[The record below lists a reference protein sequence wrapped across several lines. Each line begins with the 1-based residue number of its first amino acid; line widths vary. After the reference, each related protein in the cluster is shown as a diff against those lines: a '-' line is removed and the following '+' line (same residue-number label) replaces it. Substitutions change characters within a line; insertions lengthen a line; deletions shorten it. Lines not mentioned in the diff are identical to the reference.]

1 MHQPQSFE
9 DRTGEVYQLLKS
21 IYGLKQAPR
30 VWNER
35 FKSFAMKCGLK
46 QSNSDPC
53 LFLNDEKSIY
63 LIVYVDDGIIASVDE
78 QAVKQFLEKLKSEFS
93 VVIGVANYF
102 LGMQIE
108 CLEDGDIFVH
118 QEGYCRKIL
127 KHFEM
132 SECNSVSTPVEK
144 GTITTDHSEFLP
156 ATVPYREAIGS
167 LMFLA
172 IVSRPDISYAVGVLS
187 QVLDKPQQ
195 VHWSMIKRIM
205 RYLKGTEKCG
215 ILFKC
220 NEDNTLQCFT
230 DSDYAG
236 DPLSRR
242 STSGMIFMSYGGAV
256 SWRSQRQSCIALS
269 TTEAEF
275 IAASQAAKE
284 AIWLGN
290 LLSELRCVST
300 IPVLQ
305 IDNQSAIRLVKNP
318 EFHSRTKHID
328 IRYKFIREQYQT
340 KQLDVVYCSSEMQAA
355 DIFTKPLV
363 KDRFLKLRKLIGMH
377 NFG

>member
-1 MHQPQSFE
+1 
-9 DRTGEVYQLLKS
+9 
-21 IYGLKQAPR
+21 
-30 VWNER
+30 
-35 FKSFAMKCGLK
+35 MKCGLK
-46 QSNSDPC
+46 QSNSDPG

-78 QAVKQFLEKLKSEFS
+78 QAVKQFLEKLESEFS
-93 VVIGVANYF
+93 VVIAVANYF

-108 CLEDGDIFVH
+108 FLEDGDIFVH

-127 KHFEM
+127 KHFEI
-132 SECNSVSTPVEK
+132 SKFNSVSTPVEK

-156 ATVPYREAIGS
+156 ATVPYREDIGS

-172 IVSRPDISYAVGVLS
+172 IVSRPDISYAAGVLS

-205 RYLKGTEKCG
+205 HYLKGTEKCG
-215 ILFKC
+215 ILFQC

-230 DSDYAG
+230 DSDS
-236 DPLSRR
+236 PLSRR

-269 TTEAEF
+269 TTKAEF

-305 IDNQSAIRLVKNP
+305 MDNQSSIRLVKNP
-318 EFHSRTKHID
+318 EFHSRAKHID

>member
-1 MHQPQSFE
+1 MHQHQGFE
-9 DRTGEVYQLLKS
+9 DGTVQVCKLLKS
-21 IYGLKQAPR
+21 NYGLKQAPR

-63 LIVYVDDGIIASVDE
+63 LFVYVDDGIIASEDE

-108 CLEDGDIFVH
+108 CLEYGDMFVH

-144 GTITTDHSEFLP
+144 SIITTYHSEFLP

-195 VHWSMIKRIM
+195 VHWNMIKRIM

-215 ILFKC
+215 ILFQF

-242 STSGMIFMSYGGAV
+242 SISGMIFMSYGGAV

-275 IAASQAAKE
+275 IAASQAAKRGCLVRQSFSRIE
-284 AIWLGN
+284 VCTHDTSLANGQ
-290 LLSELRCVST
+290 SKCH
-300 IPVLQ
+300 Q
-305 IDNQSAIRLVKNP
+305 ISKKPRLP
-318 EFHSRTKHID
+318 
-328 IRYKFIREQYQT
+328 
-340 KQLDVVYCSSEMQAA
+340 
-355 DIFTKPLV
+355 
-363 KDRFLKLRKLIGMH
+363 
-377 NFG
+377 